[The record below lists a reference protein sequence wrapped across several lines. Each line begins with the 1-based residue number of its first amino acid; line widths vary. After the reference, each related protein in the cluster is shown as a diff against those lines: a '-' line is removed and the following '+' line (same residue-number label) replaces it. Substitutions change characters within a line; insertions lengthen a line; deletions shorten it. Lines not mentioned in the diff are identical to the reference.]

1 MHMHHH
7 PFGRHHHHRLVDN
20 IDTFM
25 QYAERR
31 GARHGGR
38 FGRFDDDGGFRGGH
52 HGGGFGGRVFAHGE
66 LKLVLLALIAEH
78 PRHGYELIR
87 TIEEMF
93 DGNYAPSPGAVYPTL
108 TMLEEMDYAS
118 VETGE
123 GGKKRYRITEA
134 GRTFLKDNKA
144 AVDAAM
150 ARMEQTSKIY
160 ARMAAPMAIRE
171 AMHTLK
177 HALHAHP
184 WTPAEAR
191 RVVDIIKGA
200 AEDIVDGGKHE

>member
-1 MHMHHH
+1 MHKHHH
-7 PFGRHHHHRLVDN
+7 PFGRHHLPFDEPEDFIRCVGRH
-20 IDTFM
+20 
-25 QYAERR
+25 
-31 GARHGGR
+31 GGRHGGR
-38 FGRFDDDGGFRGGH
+38 FGRFGDDDDRRGGH
-52 HGGGFGGRVFAHGE
+52 GGRFGGGRVFAHGE

-118 VETGE
+118 VEAGD
-123 GGKKRYRITEA
+123 GGKKRYRITDTGNA
-134 GRTFLKDNKA
+134 FLKENKV

-150 ARMEQTSKIY
+150 ARMEQASKMY

-171 AMHTLK
+171 AVHTLK
-177 HALHAHP
+177 HALQAHP
-184 WTPAEAR
+184 WTPTEAK
-191 RVVDIIKGA
+191 RVVGILKRA
-200 AEDIVDGGKHE
+200 AQDIVDGAPRE